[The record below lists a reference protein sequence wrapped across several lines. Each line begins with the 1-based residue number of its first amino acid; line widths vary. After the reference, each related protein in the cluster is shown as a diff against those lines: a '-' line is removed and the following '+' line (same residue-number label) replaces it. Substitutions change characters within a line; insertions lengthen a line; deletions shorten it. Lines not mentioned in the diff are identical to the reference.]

1 MEKIFANH
9 ISDKGLISEIY
20 NESLQPNSQKNPSNL
35 IKKSAKDLN
44 SYFSKRHTNC
54 QQVDENQNHNE
65 ISSHTC

>member
-44 SYFSKRHTNC
+44 SYFSKRDIQIANG
-54 QQVDENQNHNE
+54 
-65 ISSHTC
+65 